1 MKPMHAMFAPLALC
15 ALLAPGL
22 GQAEQVYKWVDANG
36 VTNYTTTPPPSNV
49 RKVASVNAAPAI
61 SSTYPSG
68 MAANEEAQYWRQR
81 RQLETANELQDARL
95 RREAQAL
102 RDQQA
107 RQEMGLR
114 QDEEARRRA
123 QEQRRQAIFD
133 QCQRERR
140 VDCDSYN
147 GYGYGYGAPVV
158 VARRP
163 QSITSAAPFPVA
175 GSPAVT
181 NPTPGAP
188 SMSGNATPG
197 AFTTGSASSTRPP
210 ARPAREPARVTM
222 R

>member
-1 MKPMHAMFAPLALC
+1 MKPMHAIFAPLALC
-15 ALLAPGL
+15 ALLAPAL
-22 GQAEQVYKWVDANG
+22 GQAETVFKWVDANG
-36 VTNYTTTPPPSNV
+36 VTNYTTTPPPANV
-49 RKVASVNAAPAI
+49 RKVAAVNAAPAI

-81 RQLETANELQDARL
+81 RQAEAANDLQEARL
-95 RREAQAL
+95 RREAEAL
-102 RDQQA
+102 RQA
-107 RQEMGLR
+107 QVRQDMGLR

-123 QEQRRQAIFD
+123 QEQRSQAMFD

-197 AFTTGSASSTRPP
+197 AFTLGSGSTRPP
-210 ARPAREPARVTM
+210 ARPAREPARATT